1 MPTNIEDRI
10 KQQEEKLKQLK
21 IRKAKIEAAQKAAVA
36 KKSRADDTR
45 RKILV
50 GSLLM
55 EMMES
60 DAELKASITARLQS
74 YLTRD
79 HDRALFG
86 FTQTAPQATPELGDQ
101 PPMLEEA

>member
-1 MPTNIEDRI
+1 MATSIEDRI

-21 IRKAKIEAAQKAAVA
+21 IRKAKIEAAQKSAEA
-36 KKSRADDTR
+36 KKNRADDTR

-50 GSLLM
+50 GSLVM
-55 EMMES
+55 EMMEQ
-60 DAELKASITARLQS
+60 DAELKRSITAKLKS

-86 FTQTAPQATPELGDQ
+86 FTQSADPAPTNQ
-101 PPMLEEA
+101 PPMEQA